1 MSLSFSDGIGCLD
14 LTGNLEY
21 AGTIS
26 TTSQGLT
33 CQEWSSQTPHQHLF
47 LNDSIFPQDGSA
59 ANAKNYC
66 RDPKGEGR
74 PWCYTTQPNVRWQH
88 CSIPVCMY
96 MYTFLFLSLN
106 LQISMLTRYFDMLV
120 V

>member
-66 RDPKGEGR
+66 RDPKGEGQ

-88 CSIPVCMY
+88 CSIPVCTY

-106 LQISMLTRYFDMLV
+106 LQISILTRYFDMLV